1 MSVST
6 KELFTAFFKGL
17 AFAKGLNFGEKNRG
31 MAEDRW
37 ITIHPWGMSQGE
49 GDTGEGKGY
58 YRRIEINDETG
69 EIEKGLG
76 AGTNIKDLSK
86 TLKAKKNGEETEK
99 TSKTDNETT
108 SKEPKAAEP
117 EKKTKEPEEKTV
129 ETTEQPKKN
138 FKDRIK
144 DIAYQDFKMT
154 NTDWWYEPK
163 YVEQQ
168 LNKLDP
174 EDPVTEKALKSV
186 EEAIKTGDT
195 RLIKS
200 RIDGISHYANDK
212 EKYLRSFKA
221 TKDSFKRTV
230 KLYDNIL
237 EKLKKVDTA
246 PIREELKTKAKALW
260 DKHGLDIQDVDK
272 AIKGYEE
279 RNGGLSG
286 LSKATKMD
294 DKYYEVLGAIKGSR
308 AEIVRDLKQYED
320 LDPTQDPL
328 RWFVFTKEHITTAK
342 RDAKD
347 YLSKKGMAMDS
358 AEYLEIMELLNQID
372 FNDGIAQDSAL
383 KNLNSL
389 NNG

>member
-1 MSVST
+1 MSDIIEEFLAEFLAQDDAYET
-6 KELFTAFFKGL
+6 GFATLHDKEGHPYVAHLDSGTGKEG
-17 AFAKGLNFGEKNRG
+17 KKDEKKGEKKPE
-31 MAEDRW
+31 AEKK
-37 ITIHPWGMSQGE
+37 TE
-49 GDTGEGKGY
+49 
-58 YRRIEINDETG
+58 
-69 EIEKGLG
+69 EK
-76 AGTNIKDLSK
+76 SE
-86 TLKAKKNGEETEK
+86 KK
-99 TSKTDNETT
+99 
-108 SKEPKAAEP
+108 EP
-117 EKKTKEPEEKTV
+117 EKKVEEKK
-129 ETTEQPKKN
+129 ETGQSKKN

-237 EKLKKVDTA
+237 EKLKKIDTA

-328 RWFVFTKEHITTAK
+328 RWFLFTKEHITTAK

-358 AEYLEIMELLNQID
+358 ADFAEIQALLNQID
-372 FNDGIAQDSAL
+372 FSDDIAQDNAL
-383 KNLNSL
+383 TSYFEDIEIY
-389 NNG
+389 

>member
-1 MSVST
+1 MSDIIEEFLAEFLAQDT
-6 KELFTAFFKGL
+6 KEDG
-17 AFAKGLNFGEKNRG
+17 FATLV
-31 MAEDRW
+31 D
-37 ITIHPWGMSQGE
+37 GE
-49 GDTGEGKGY
+49 GHPYVANLNPKEKSRY
-58 YRRIEINDETG
+58 EETKKPLSQVKK
-69 EIEKGLG
+69 EK
-76 AGTNIKDLSK
+76 KEPE
-86 TLKAKKNGEETEK
+86 AKKTEEQKKPE
-99 TSKTDNETT
+99 
-108 SKEPKAAEP
+108 A
-117 EKKTKEPEEKTV
+117 EKKTEEKKK
-129 ETTEQPKKN
+129 ETEQPKKN

-200 RIDGISHYANDK
+200 RIDGISHYGNDK

-237 EKLKKVDTA
+237 EKLKKVDTT

-260 DKHGLDIQDVDK
+260 DKHGLNIQDVDK
-272 AIKGYEE
+272 AINIYEDK
-279 RNGGLSG
+279 NNGLSG
-286 LSKATKMD
+286 LSKATKMN
-294 DKYYEVLGAIKGSR
+294 DKYYEVLGAIKNSR
-308 AEIVRDLKQYED
+308 AEIIRDLKKYED

-358 AEYLEIMELLNQID
+358 AEFKEIQALLNQID
-372 FNDGIAQDSAL
+372 FSDDIAQDNAL
-383 KNLNSL
+383 TSYFEDIEIY
-389 NNG
+389 

>member
-1 MSVST
+1 MNRNTPEDLVR
-6 KELFTAFFKGL
+6 ELL
-17 AFAKGLNFGEKNRG
+17 QSNRNLTQD
-31 MAEDRW
+31 ADDDSIRW
-37 ITIHPWGMSQGE
+37 ITIHPFGMTQE
-49 GDTGEGKGY
+49 EADTGEGKGY

-86 TLKAKKNGEETEK
+86 TLKAKRKGEEVET

-117 EKKTKEPEEKTV
+117 EKKTEEKNS
-129 ETTEQPKKN
+129 ETEEKKKGTEQPKKN

-200 RIDGISHYANDK
+200 CIDGISHYANDK

-237 EKLKKVDTA
+237 EKLKKIDTA

-286 LSKATKMD
+286 LSKATKMH

-358 AEYLEIMELLNQID
+358 ADFAEIQTLLNEL
-372 FNDGIAQDSAL
+372 DGG
-383 KNLNSL
+383 NNSL
-389 NNG
+389 DLFINKVNIER